1 METPVPKENAMHRGY
16 RYLASFFLTAAL
28 AAPVAMMASASPQD
42 NRSQEQR
49 QRENNRRYYDRTH
62 KDYHSWDDNEGR
74 AYQRYQS
81 EHHERRDFN
90 RLNRR
95 QQTSYWNWRHSHPDN

>member
-1 METPVPKENAMHRGY
+1 MHRGY
-16 RYLASFFLTAAL
+16 RYLVSFFLTAAL
-28 AAPVAMMASASPQD
+28 TAPVAMMASTSPQD
-42 NRSQEQR
+42 DRRQEER

-62 KDYHSWDDNEGR
+62 KDYHRWDDNEGR

-81 EHHERRDFN
+81 ERHERRDFD

-95 QQTSYWNWRHSHPDN
+95 RQSDYWNWRHEHPDNR